1 MRRGGLRTTNR
12 SRCVIGAA
20 GDDSEVSQPLRQRA
34 PSKRSYGRASA
45 REDRNTEA
53 SILGGYKGMGDHLA
67 PLFGECR
74 VRAMRGSLVYA
85 PLLAYWI
92 LAVVVSLDL
101 RPQWTLA
108 VFGPPLVLMAWLDAL
123 RRPQAVVRDQPG
135 AEAGLRREGLGGR
148 CRRQSP
154 PNEGKRSV
162 TTAARGAARD

>member
-1 MRRGGLRTTNR
+1 M
-12 SRCVIGAA
+12 
-20 GDDSEVSQPLRQRA
+20 SQPLRQRA

-53 SILGGYKGMGDHLA
+53 SILGEYRGMGDHLA
-67 PLFGECR
+67 PLVGECR

-154 PNEGKRSV
+154 PNEG
-162 TTAARGAARD
+162 